1 MSIENKDAIALLE
14 KYKTGNCTAEELAM
28 LETWYLNYEDEVSD
42 LDAEGLHGAK
52 SAVWAKLPIHVPA
65 TKTSRLW
72 PAIAAAAAILIVI
85 GSGLIFFKHQREANA
100 MARLQQEE
108 ASIQPGGPKAM
119 LTLADGSKI
128 SLDEAA
134 NGKLA
139 NQAGITITKTKDGQL
154 VYTMSTAGAATTTP
168 TDKTF
173 NTISTPK
180 GGQYQINLPDGTK
193 VWLNAAS
200 SLTYPIAFSNQER
213 KVELKGEAYF
223 EVSPDKVKPFRV
235 ATDQQTVSVLGT
247 HFNISAY
254 ADDGFVKTT
263 LLEGKVKVQLKD
275 LDVSALLSP
284 GEQSVLKD
292 RTFNVQ
298 KVDVEDAIAWKNN
311 TFAFHNEE
319 LGDIMREISRWYDVE
334 VICPDDMAKV
344 TYSGTV
350 SRSKNIKK
358 ALRIMDLTGTV
369 HFKFEGRRITVMP

>member
-1 MSIENKDAIALLE
+1 MSTENKDAIALLK
-14 KYKTGNCTAEELAM
+14 KYKAGECTAEELAM
-28 LETWYLNYEDEVSD
+28 LETWYVNYEDELSD
-42 LDAEGLHGAK
+42 LDEPGLRAAK
-52 SAVWAKLPIHVPA
+52 SAVWAKLPIHNTA
-65 TKTSRLW
+65 AKTFRLW
-72 PAIAAAAAILIVI
+72 PAIAVAASILMVV
-85 GSGLIFFKHQREANA
+85 GAGLIFFKNQHEANA
-100 MARLQQEE
+100 IARLQQEE

-139 NQAGITITKTKDGQL
+139 NQAGITITKTKEGQL
-154 VYTMSTAGAATTTP
+154 VYTMSPSSTGTAAVQTY
-168 TDKTF
+168 

-200 SLTYPIAFSNQER
+200 SLIYPIAFADRER

-223 EVSPDKVKPFRV
+223 EVSPDKEKPFRV
-235 ATDQQTVSVLGT
+235 VTDQQTVSVLGT

-275 LDVSALLSP
+275 LDVSAVLSP
-284 GEQSVLKD
+284 GEQSVLKE

-298 KVDVEDAIAWKNN
+298 KVDVEEAIAWKNN
-311 TFAFHNEE
+311 TFLFQNEE

-334 VICPDDMAKV
+334 VVCPPDMAKV
-344 TYSGTV
+344 TFSGSG
-350 SRSKNIKK
+350 SRDKSIKQ
-358 ALRIMDLTGTV
+358 ALRIMQLTGTV